1 MNRRIFV
8 NLILYDIRKGFRENK
23 IKWIVGVFIFVF
35 FSFITVS
42 DFSVNSPELGFL
54 AYFTNILQG
63 MPPYIKTDDSVFTIP
78 VSWFCFMHFYF
89 LW

>member
-42 DFSVNSPELGFL
+42 DISVNSPELGFC
-54 AYFTNILQG
+54 ILYKYTSG
-63 MPPYIKTDDSVFTIP
+63 YAAIHKDR
-78 VSWFCFMHFYF
+78 
-89 LW
+89 

>member
-1 MNRRIFV
+1 MNRRIFA

-63 MPPYIKTDDSVFTIP
+63 MPPYIKTTAYLPFRCHG
-78 VSWFCFMHFYF
+78 FCFMRFYF

>member
-1 MNRRIFV
+1 MNRRIFA

-42 DFSVNSPELGFL
+42 DFSVNSPELWIFG
-54 AYFTNILQG
+54 ILYKYTSG
-63 MPPYIKTDDSVFTIP
+63 YAAIHKDR
-78 VSWFCFMHFYF
+78 
-89 LW
+89 